1 MKHFINF
8 LKGALVGVANIIP
21 GVSGGTIAVITGIY
35 ENIIGIASNI
45 LKHLRSWKEF
55 KKDLIYIIPIGIG
68 AVIGILLLS
77 KLIKFLLESYN
88 MQTMYAFL
96 GLIIGSIPLIFK
108 KANEKKFNIKYLIPF
123 AITLLIMIGLVVLNS
138 QVNTTEVLQEFEKT
152 PLEFLKVGIYGII
165 GAATMVIPGISGSM
179 VMMIIGVYNAVI
191 NAVSAL
197 DIIILIP
204 FAIGM
209 VLGIV
214 LISKLIKLLLEKW
227 YGYTYYAILG
237 FILGSIIFIY
247 PGISFDIT
255 GIASIICFVIGA
267 IISYKVGN
275 LNKE

>member
-1 MKHFINF
+1 MKHLINA
-8 LKGALVGVANIIP
+8 LKGALVGVANVIP

-35 ENIIGIASNI
+35 ENIINIVSNI
-45 LKHLRSWKEF
+45 LKHLRNWKEL

-68 AVIGILLLS
+68 AVVGILLLS

-108 KANEKKFNIKYLIPF
+108 KANEKKFKKRYLIPF
-123 AITLLIMIGLVVLNS
+123 AITLLIMIGLVILNS
-138 QVNTTEVLQEFEKT
+138 QVDTTVTLQEFEKT
-152 PLEFLKVGIYGII
+152 PIELFKVGIYGVI

-197 DIIILIP
+197 DIVILIP

-209 VLGIV
+209 VVGII

-227 YGYTYYAILG
+227 HGYTYYAILG

-247 PGISFDIT
+247 PGISFDMT
-255 GIASIICFVIGA
+255 GLASIIAFAIGA
-267 IISYKVGN
+267 IISYKVGS